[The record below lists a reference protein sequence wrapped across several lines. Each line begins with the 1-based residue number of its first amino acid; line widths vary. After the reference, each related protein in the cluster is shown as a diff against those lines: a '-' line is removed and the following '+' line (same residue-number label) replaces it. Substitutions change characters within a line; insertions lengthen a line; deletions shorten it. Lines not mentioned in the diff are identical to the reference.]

1 MSWSPYLYL
10 TLITRLKPKLL
21 IKLSVIRYCSS
32 SIEVLICSAS
42 RVSVNMAHDHYPLL
56 PLHTIDIY
64 PPKWRPLHGS
74 EINDVFL
81 HRKGSIV

>member
-32 SIEVLICSAS
+32 SIKVLICSAS
-42 RVSVNMAHDHYPLL
+42 RVSVNMAHYPLP
-56 PLHTIDIY
+56 PLYTIDIY

-74 EINDVFL
+74 EINDVLL